1 MGQINLGTVI
11 PTANDKR
18 GQDGLKITPIGH
30 CSICTSCA
38 DLLPT
43 L

>member
-1 MGQINLGTVI
+1 MGKPNSENVI
-11 PTANDKR
+11 PNENDKR

-38 DLLPT
+38 DLLPAI
-43 L
+43 